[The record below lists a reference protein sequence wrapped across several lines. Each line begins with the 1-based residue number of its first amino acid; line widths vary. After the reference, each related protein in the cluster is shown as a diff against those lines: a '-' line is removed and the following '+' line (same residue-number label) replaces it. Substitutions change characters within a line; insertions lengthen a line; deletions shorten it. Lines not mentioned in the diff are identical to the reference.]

1 MPRCPACFVP
11 MTRVEEQ
18 IGGAML
24 KSHVCQTC
32 FGTWVPHVAL
42 MRRANLDA
50 ARAAA
55 HLGEPAPDHAP
66 AGSTPAPAGDAAVAA
81 TLTDLAA
88 VVAETDTKK
97 ELRCPSCN
105 KILVKDR
112 FHALIPVTIDRCKP
126 CGCSWLDAGE
136 MPMIRR
142 LYAELMSSTDP
153 KVVTLR
159 QKASGTS
166 HDPVARAGADRANA
180 SAAANSGAAPR
191 TDGGVATLGMLFDLL
206 HAV

>member
-1 MPRCPACFVP
+1 

-32 FGTWVPHVAL
+32 FGTWIPHVAL

-66 AGSTPAPAGDAAVAA
+66 ASAPSAPAADAAVAA
-81 TLTDLAA
+81 SLTDLAA

-105 KILVKDR
+105 KILQKDR

-142 LYAELMSSTDP
+142 LYAEVMSSTDP

-159 QKASGTS
+159 QKTAGATS
-166 HDPVARAGADRANA
+166 HDPIAQARADARQIAGQP
-180 SAAANSGAAPR
+180 AAGG
-191 TDGGVATLGMLFDLL
+191 GGVATLGMLFDLL